1 MSAFKL
7 TGSNLSTTEKHHVT
21 LSASALTNDF
31 GYILIVDDNP
41 ALGESLTSILSSSG
55 HSVALA
61 MSGQE
66 ALRTIHSHPPELILL
81 DLNLPDASGH
91 AICASLKNDE
101 RTRLIPIVIIT
112 ASDEREAQ
120 LQSIS
125 AGADGY
131 LQKPIDLE
139 ELDTRV
145 NALLRVKRWN
155 DTLEPAEN
163 VIFALANAVEAKDPY
178 TQGHLRRLGI
188 YASAIGQRLGL
199 SNTALMAL
207 RNGALLHDVGKV
219 GIDEAIIR
227 KQGPLSTSEYRAM
240 QQHTLIG
247 EHIVAPLRLG
257 TSVGPIVRGHH
268 ERWDGKGYP
277 DGLAGEAIP
286 LGARIVAVADAF
298 DAMTTQRPYN
308 KVCSK
313 REAIERLRHGRGIYW
328 DPKVVDAFVA
338 WLESDECPLERELA
352 SFVPSPS
359 CP

>member
-21 LSASALTNDF
+21 LSASALSNEL

-41 ALGESLTSILSSSG
+41 ALGETLTDILSESG
-55 HSVALA
+55 HKVVLVT
-61 MSGQE
+61 SGQE
-66 ALRTIHSHPPELILL
+66 ALRTIHTNPPELILL
-81 DLNLPDASGH
+81 DLNLPDTSGH
-91 AICASLKNDE
+91 AICASLKNDPL
-101 RTRLIPIVIIT
+101 TRFIPIVIIT
-112 ASDEREAQ
+112 ASSEREAE

-131 LQKPIDLE
+131 LQKPIDLV

-145 NALLRVKRWN
+145 NALLRLKRWN

-163 VIFALANAVEAKDPY
+163 VVFALANAVEAKDPY
-178 TQGHLRRLGI
+178 TQGHLFRLGI
-188 YASAIGQRLGL
+188 YAEAIGKRMGL
-199 SNTALMAL
+199 SGAALNAL

-257 TSVGPIVRGHH
+257 AVIGPIVRGHH

-313 REAIERLRHGRGIYW
+313 REAIERLRRGKGIYW
-328 DPKVVDAFVA
+328 DPNVVEIFID
-338 WLESDECPLERELA
+338 WLESDEYEREIGR
-352 SFVPSPS
+352 
-359 CP
+359 